1 MGDINSGVDS
11 SSVIT
16 PSAAHCLAQLG
27 FTFAAR
33 YYRSHKSKLNRLT
46 REEALTIS
54 AAGLTIVAVFE
65 YAGTKASYF
74 TAEQASMDVKDA
86 LEQVAE
92 VGQPLGSAIYFA
104 VDYNATIDDIE
115 GPVNDYFTV
124 INAALRPKYLPGV
137 YGSGATCA
145 AMLAAGLADFAWL
158 SQSVAF
164 LGTPGFTN
172 WSIKQGQPH
181 QFCGLDT
188 DPDDAHGLYGGFTT
202 AVP

>member
-27 FTFAAR
+27 FTFVVR
-33 YYRSHKSKLNRLT
+33 YYRSHKSSASRLT

-54 AAGLTIVAVFE
+54 AAGLNIVVVFE

-86 LEQVAE
+86 LQQVAE
-92 VGQPLGSAIYFA
+92 VQQPVGSAIYFA
-104 VDYNATIDDIE
+104 VDYNATADDID
-115 GPVNDYFTV
+115 GPVTNYFTV
-124 INAALRPKYLPGV
+124 VNAALRPRYLPGV

-145 AMLAAGLADFAWL
+145 AMLAAGLADVAWL
-158 SQSVAF
+158 SQSAGF

-172 WSIKQGQPH
+172 WSIKQGLPH
-181 QFCGLDT
+181 KFCGLDT
-188 DPDDAHGLYGGFTT
+188 DPDDAHGLYGGFTI
-202 AVP
+202 

>member
-46 REEALTIS
+46 REEALAIS
-54 AAGLTIVAVFE
+54 AAGLNIVAVFE
-65 YAGTKASYF
+65 YAGTKVSYF

-86 LEQVAE
+86 LAQIAE

-124 INAALRPKYLPGV
+124 VNAALRPKYLPGV

-158 SQSVAF
+158 SQSVGF
-164 LGTPGFTN
+164 LGTPGFTA
-172 WSIKQGQPH
+172 WSIKQGLPH

-188 DPDDAHGLYGGFTT
+188 DPDDAHGLYGGFTI
-202 AVP
+202 AIP

>member
-1 MGDINSGVDS
+1 VGDINSGVDS

-46 REEALTIS
+46 REEALTIC
-54 AAGLTIVAVFE
+54 AAGLTIVAAFE

-115 GPVNDYFTV
+115 GPVNGYFTV

-172 WSIKQGQPH
+172 WSLKQGLPH

-188 DPDDAHGLYGGFTT
+188 DPDDAHGLYGDFVISG
-202 AVP
+202 